1 MVIELPEPIHRGRIS
16 LEETLRARRSVREF
30 ASTPLTLQQLSQI
43 LWAGQGETHPEGL
56 RTAPSA
62 GALYPLELIVA
73 AGLVTDM
80 PADVYRYRPR
90 KHDLLQVKEGDQR
103 RALAAAAGQ
112 QSWISDA
119 PVIVAIAAVYQRTMK
134 EYGKRGARYVEIDAG
149 HAAQNVCLQAVA
161 LGLGTTMVGAFE
173 DSRVK
178 RLLGLAADER
188 PVGLIPIGRPR

>member
-1 MVIELPEPIHRGRIS
+1 M
-16 LEETLRARRSVREF
+16 
-30 ASTPLTLQQLSQI
+30 
-43 LWAGQGETHPEGL
+43 
-56 RTAPSA
+56 
-62 GALYPLELIVA
+62 A

-80 PADVYRYRPR
+80 PAGVYRYRPR

-149 HAAQNVCLQAVA
+149 HAAQNVCLQA
-161 LGLGTTMVGAFE
+161 
-173 DSRVK
+173 R
-178 RLLGLAADER
+178 
-188 PVGLIPIGRPR
+188 